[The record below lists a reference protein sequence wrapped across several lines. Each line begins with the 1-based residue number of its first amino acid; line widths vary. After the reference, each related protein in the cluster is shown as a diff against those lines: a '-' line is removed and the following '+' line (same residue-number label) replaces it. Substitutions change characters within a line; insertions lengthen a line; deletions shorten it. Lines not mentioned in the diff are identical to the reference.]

1 MQQFSAL
8 FFDLGGTLVYRIV
21 TQERILRLLC
31 EELSIPLPSQPDWA
45 GAVSTW
51 RAYHASHYLSCRT
64 AFEED
69 DLLVREGRLI
79 VEHLTKSPCSPPL
92 ADQFRIGLRRAARW
106 WGIYDDVMPVL
117 NYVKAAGLDT
127 GLISNWEPSLPNF
140 VREMGL
146 SHAFPTIVSSVTE
159 GIEKPSPRLFEIAME
174 RMGVSPDRCL
184 YVGDDYRSDV
194 VGARAAGMTP
204 VLLDRNDRYLDTDC
218 LTIHHLDEIIDILQG
233 HLPPAQ
239 SSVVCFSGFS
249 L

>member
-1 MQQFSAL
+1 VQHYSAL

-31 EELSIPLPSQPDWA
+31 EEMNISLPGQPDWA
-45 GAVSTW
+45 GAVATW

-64 AFEED
+64 AAEEH
-69 DLLVREGRLI
+69 DLLHCEASLVLD
-79 VEHLTKSPCSPPL
+79 HLTGSARPD
-92 ADQFRIGLRRAARW
+92 AVDRFTQGLQRSSRW

-117 NYVKAAGLDT
+117 NYVKAAGIST
-127 GLISNWEPSLPNF
+127 GIISNWENSLPDF

-146 SHAFPTIVSSVTE
+146 SHAFPVTVSSVAE
-159 GIEKPSPRLFEIAME
+159 RIEKPSPRLFEIAME
-174 RMGVSPDRCL
+174 RMGVTPQECI

-204 VLLDRNDRYLDTDC
+204 VLLDRNDRYLVTDC
-218 LTIHHLDEIIDILQG
+218 LKIHRLDEVIDLLQG
-233 HLPPAQ
+233 HLEPPT
-239 SSVVCFSGFS
+239 SPIVCFSGYS